1 MGGADNR
8 HRGKLVAISGAT
20 GGLGREIAA
29 QFAAEG
35 ASLLL
40 IDRNADTLAAMAE
53 RFPGARA
60 LVCDQTDPA
69 QISCTCEAAGAVDI
83 FVNNAGIILRKSLIE
98 HSDEDID
105 AVLSTN
111 LSGAIRMA
119 LGFARRMQLPAGGN
133 GGVIV
138 NLATQHAFAGGAG
151 RGIYAT
157 SKAGIVQFTKS
168 AAAEFAPLGI
178 RVFAVAPGPVA
189 NDMTAAARE
198 SPEYRAAVTQR
209 MPIGRFLE
217 SPEIASLVVNLCRPS
232 MSALVGATVLADG
245 GGTLS

>member
-1 MGGADNR
+1 MAEDDTGHG
-8 HRGKLVAISGAT
+8 GKLVAISGAA

-29 QFAAEG
+29 QFSAEG

-40 IDRNADTLAAMAE
+40 IDRRADALADMAD
-53 RFPGARA
+53 RFPGARI
-60 LVCDQTDPA
+60 LTCDQTDPA
-69 QISCTCEAAGAVDI
+69 QIARTCELAGAVDI
-83 FVNNAGIILRKSLIE
+83 FVNNAGIILRKPLLE

-105 AVLSTN
+105 AVLNTN

-119 LGFARRMQLPAGGN
+119 LGFARRMQRPAGGN

-138 NLATQHAFAGGAG
+138 NLATQHAYAGGAG

-157 SKAGIVQFTKS
+157 SKAGIIQFTR
-168 AAAEFAPLGI
+168 AAGVELAPLGI

-189 NDMTAAARE
+189 NDMTAQARRD
-198 SPEYRAAVTQR
+198 PEYCAAVTGR

-217 SPEIASLVVNLCRPS
+217 SREIAALIVSLCRGS
-232 MSALVGATVLADG
+232 ISALVGTTVLADG
-245 GGTLS
+245 GGVLT